1 MRVSAPGPSS
11 SADLENSSKNSK
23 EKFTYVFL
31 EGRSGKWFRSK
42 GNLLRVSRLLSGA
55 AKVVKEVTILCL
67 RPAKDNL
74 VKIPEPGK
82 GKVPS
87 GAFFVGKCIRR
98 REFARR
104 VTGGEKAPPQAP
116 SEKGAKFSSLRD
128 MDAAPL
134 GAPSIFVGSD
144 WASQDFRSFPDLLRE
159 PQFVLAT
166 GKHTFTLL
174 LSPLTHP
181 SENTLLQRTIPSG
194 IIFLRPGRT
203 HFRRWFPRREFS
215 GQVAKRRCKGS
226 RQN

>member
-82 GKVPS
+82 GRLPS
-87 GAFFVGKCIRR
+87 GGFFVGKCIRR

-104 VTGGEKAPPQAP
+104 VTGGEKAPNKRRQRRGQSFRLCAIWMRRPSGRPQY
-116 SEKGAKFSSLRD
+116 SWGVIGLRKT
-128 MDAAPL
+128 
-134 GAPSIFVGSD
+134 SD
-144 WASQDFRSFPDLLRE
+144 LFRIY
-159 PQFVLAT
+159 
-166 GKHTFTLL
+166 
-174 LSPLTHP
+174 
-181 SENTLLQRTIPSG
+181 SENHNLS
-194 IIFLRPGRT
+194 
-203 HFRRWFPRREFS
+203 
-215 GQVAKRRCKGS
+215 
-226 RQN
+226 

>member
-104 VTGGEKAPPQAP
+104 VTGGEKAPTSAVR
-116 SEKGAKFSSLRD
+116 EGGKVFVFARYGC
-128 MDAAPL
+128 
-134 GAPSIFVGSD
+134 GAPRGALNIRG
-144 WASQDFRSFPDLLRE
+144 E
-159 PQFVLAT
+159 
-166 GKHTFTLL
+166 
-174 LSPLTHP
+174 
-181 SENTLLQRTIPSG
+181 
-194 IIFLRPGRT
+194 
-203 HFRRWFPRREFS
+203 
-215 GQVAKRRCKGS
+215 
-226 RQN
+226 